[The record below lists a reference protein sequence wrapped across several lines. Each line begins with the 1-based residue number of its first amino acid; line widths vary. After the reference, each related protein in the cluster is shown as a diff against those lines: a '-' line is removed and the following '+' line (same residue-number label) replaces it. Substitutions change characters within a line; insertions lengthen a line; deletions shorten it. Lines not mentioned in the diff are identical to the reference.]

1 MQANRRSAIK
11 AGLALA
17 VAAAGMAGSPS
28 HAGDEAAGAYPAKQV
43 TFLVPYAAGG
53 PTDLIARQLAFGLGK
68 LWGQPVVVENR
79 TGASGIVALTAL
91 ARAPSDGYTLGIMV
105 SPVTAIAPLTQPNF
119 RYDVTQDFTAVSD
132 LVDYALVLLAGPQ
145 TKAANLKELVEFAR
159 QNPTAVTYGSSGLGG
174 TNHLAGELFSRSA
187 DAPMLHVPYK
197 GNAPALNDV
206 MAGQVSFVFA
216 QTDAAIGLAKSD
228 KVRALG
234 ITSRERNSALPDIPT
249 MEESGFKGVDVGGW
263 TGVMGPAKLP
273 PAVLKKLEDG
283 IAAVKKTPEFKE
295 KMESLGFVITGTSS
309 AAFTQRVRAER
320 DFWKAKI
327 TEANIQLQ

>member
-1 MQANRRSAIK
+1 
-11 AGLALA
+11 
-17 VAAAGMAGSPS
+17 
-28 HAGDEAAGAYPAKQV
+28 
-43 TFLVPYAAGG
+43 
-53 PTDLIARQLAFGLGK
+53 
-68 LWGQPVVVENR
+68 
-79 TGASGIVALTAL
+79 
-91 ARAPSDGYTLGIMV
+91 
-105 SPVTAIAPLTQPNF
+105 
-119 RYDVTQDFTAVSD
+119 
-132 LVDYALVLLAGPQ
+132 
-145 TKAANLKELVEFAR
+145 
-159 QNPTAVTYGSSGLGG
+159 
-174 TNHLAGELFSRSA
+174 
-187 DAPMLHVPYK
+187 MLHVPYK

-283 IAAVKKTPEFKE
+283 IAEVKKTPEFKE

-309 AAFTQRVRAER
+309 ADFTQRVRVER

>member
-1 MQANRRSAIK
+1 
-11 AGLALA
+11 
-17 VAAAGMAGSPS
+17 
-28 HAGDEAAGAYPAKQV
+28 
-43 TFLVPYAAGG
+43 
-53 PTDLIARQLAFGLGK
+53 
-68 LWGQPVVVENR
+68 
-79 TGASGIVALTAL
+79 
-91 ARAPSDGYTLGIMV
+91 MV

-145 TKAANLKELVEFAR
+145 TKAANLKELVEFAK

-187 DAPMLHVPYK
+187 NAPMLHVPYK

-234 ITSRERNSALPDIPT
+234 ITSKERNAMLPTVPT

-273 PAVLKKLEDG
+273 PAVLKRLEAG
-283 IAAVKKTPEFKE
+283 IAEVKKTPEFKE

-309 AAFTQRVRAER
+309 TDFTRRVRAER

>member
-1 MQANRRSAIK
+1 MQANRRSVIK
-11 AGLALA
+11 TGLALVMTA
-17 VAAAGMAGSPS
+17 FGMAGAPA
-28 HAGDEAAGAYPAKQV
+28 HAKDEAAYPAKQV

-53 PTDLIARQLAFGLGK
+53 PTDLIARQLAFGLSK
-68 LWGQPVVVENR
+68 RWGQAVVVENR

-91 ARAPSDGYTLGIMV
+91 ARAPADGYTLGGIMV
-105 SPVTAIAPLTQPNF
+105 SPVTAIAPLTQPSF
-119 RYDVTQDFTAVSD
+119 RYDVTRDFTAVTD

-145 TKAANLKELVEFAR
+145 TKAANLKELVEFAKR
-159 QNPTAVTYGSSGLGG
+159 NPTAVTYGSSGLGG

-187 DAPMLHVPYK
+187 NAPMLHVPYK

-234 ITSRERNSALPDIPT
+234 ITSKERNPMLPTVPT

-273 PAVLKKLEDG
+273 PAVLKQLEAD
-283 IAAVKKTPEFKE
+283 IAEVKKTPEFKQ
-295 KMESLGFVITGTSS
+295 KMTSLGFVITGTSS
-309 AAFTQRVRAER
+309 ADFTQRVRAER

-327 TEANIQLQ
+327 TETNIQLQ

>member
-1 MQANRRSAIK
+1 MRMNRRN
-11 AGLALA
+11 ALA
-17 VAAAGMAGSPS
+17 APWALAAALGLGATQVS
-28 HAGDEAAGAYPAKQV
+28 AQAKDEAAGYPSKPI

-53 PTDLIARQLAFGLGK
+53 PTDLVARQLAHGLNK
-68 LWGQPVVVENR
+68 LWGQPVVVDNR

-91 ARAPSDGYTLGIMV
+91 GRAPGDGYTLGVMV

-119 RYDVTQDFTAVSD
+119 PYDVTKDFTAVSD
-132 LVDYALVLLAGPQ
+132 VVDYALVLLAGPQ
-145 TKAANLKELVEFAR
+145 TKARTLKELVDYAR
-159 QNPTAVTYGSSGLGG
+159 QNPTAVTYGSSGVGG

-187 DAPMLHVPYK
+187 GAPMLHVPYK

-206 MAGQVSFVFA
+206 MAGQISFIFA
-216 QTDAAIGLAKSD
+216 QTDSAIGLANSE

-234 ITSRERNSALPDIPT
+234 ITAATRNPALPNVPT

-263 TGVMGPAKLP
+263 TGVMAPGKLP
-273 PAVLKKLEDG
+273 PAVLKKLEEG
-283 IAAVKKTPEFKE
+283 IAAVKQTPEFRD

-309 AAFTQRVRAER
+309 KAFGQRVQKER

-327 TEANIQLQ
+327 TEAKIPLQ